1 MLFYGI
7 ICINN
12 GSLWLFSSGTGGQN
26 AGYLVWVRLGSFRF
40 HIGFVS
46 SVNEHFTEQNSII
59 EILTTK
65 SYLPN
70 LTHLNSSPTDMANL
84 DF

>member
-26 AGYLVWVRLGSFRF
+26 AGLRAIGQGLARAGGS
-40 HIGFVS
+40 
-46 SVNEHFTEQNSII
+46 
-59 EILTTK
+59 
-65 SYLPN
+65 
-70 LTHLNSSPTDMANL
+70 A
-84 DF
+84 